1 MAEEFEKKFIRPII
15 NASYP
20 GTLAGLSLAALQ
32 VGQGAPVEIKYTL
45 LMGAL
50 MFLLSAFF
58 IFFYSIYPTRK
69 KLWTGTAMTF
79 LLGLSWLILSVFLL
93 FIAESPGA

>member
-20 GTLAGLSLAALQ
+20 GTLAALSLATLQ
-32 VGQGAPVEIKYTL
+32 VGGKDVPLVLKLVL

-50 MFLLSAFF
+50 MFLFSAFF

-69 KLWTGTAMTF
+69 KLWTGTAITF
-79 LLGLSWLILSVFLL
+79 LLGLFWLILSVFLL
-93 FIAESPGA
+93 FIT